1 MNLREL
7 VKQYKQ
13 DPKKM
18 DREIFEAEKLQPKP
32 KKITPK
38 YYIKKNTKSPI
49 PIYAYGDIK
58 IMFYHKHLRTLGLEP
73 DSKLHEV
80 IKLYKNEKNNKRFGV
95 GQYYVK

>member
-32 KKITPK
+32 PKITPR
-38 YYIKKNTKSPI
+38 YYIKKNTKSPV
-49 PIYAYGDIK
+49 PIYAYGVIQ
-58 IMFYHKHLRTLGLEP
+58 IMPYHKHLRTLGLEP
-73 DSKLHEV
+73 DSKLDEV
-80 IKLYKNEKNNKRFGV
+80 IELYKNVRNNKRFGV
-95 GQYYVK
+95 IQYVK